1 MKTVFIPIAVF
12 KPSGHDVTNE
22 TRMKRIKIRNLHLV
36 NSAFSRQVG
45 SFANSEKKESA
56 ALTNEESKRGESGEM
71 GRLISGSVQFH
82 IKIWMYLVYVG
93 TPCTIRRFSYS
104 SEICSVNDHD
114 VLLLFFLEYRFRIQ
128 VRVRPNF
135 LSTYDIPTTTLQR
148 AAAVIDVLADKNPTS
163 SQEPSGRKLCRRVYI
178 LPINH

>member
-71 GRLISGSVQFH
+71 GRLISGSAQFH
-82 IKIWMYLVYVG
+82 TKIWMYLMYVG

-114 VLLLFFLEYRFRIQ
+114 VLLLFFFGVQISDSSTCTAQLPEY
-128 VRVRPNF
+128 VWYP
-135 LSTYDIPTTTLQR
+135 YHHPP
-148 AAAVIDVLADKNPTS
+148 A
-163 SQEPSGRKLCRRVYI
+163 RRRCDRCARG
-178 LPINH
+178 